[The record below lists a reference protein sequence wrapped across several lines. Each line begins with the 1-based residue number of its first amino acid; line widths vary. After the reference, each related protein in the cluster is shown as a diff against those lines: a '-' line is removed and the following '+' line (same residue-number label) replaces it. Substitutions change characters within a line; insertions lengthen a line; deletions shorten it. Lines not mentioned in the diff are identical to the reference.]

1 MIGHSPSAPRVQAVA
16 ASGVEALIERHG
28 GDAARLMRGV
38 GIDPG
43 ALAAP
48 DGRLR
53 LHHYCS
59 LFETAARELGV
70 ASFGLRFG
78 TQCYRSVMGVVGD
91 LAFNSPTVGA
101 ALTAVCQMF
110 PAIQDQSVLSLR
122 LEGRQA
128 CLSYQIRDGRIV
140 ARRQDAELTICALL
154 NVIRAATGPR
164 WAPTEVLFEHAAP
177 ADQRDH
183 EALLGAPVY
192 YLAGAN
198 ALRFPVEV
206 LAAAMPAA
214 DRGAL
219 PLIESRALAGVRLA
233 QPEDFV
239 GRVFEEVRA
248 GLPSADV
255 GLPAVAAR
263 LGLAEATLYRRLRA
277 QGLQYSEIVR
287 DLRHRLAVTL
297 LAQPTLSLTDISM
310 LLGYSE
316 LSAFT
321 RAFSQWTGVSPSA
334 YRQAA

>member
-1 MIGHSPSAPRVQAVA
+1 
-16 ASGVEALIERHG
+16 
-28 GDAARLMRGV
+28 
-38 GIDPG
+38 
-43 ALAAP
+43 
-48 DGRLR
+48 
-53 LHHYCS
+53 
-59 LFETAARELGV
+59 
-70 ASFGLRFG
+70 
-78 TQCYRSVMGVVGD
+78 
-91 LAFNSPTVGA
+91 
-101 ALTAVCQMF
+101 MF

-219 PLIESRALAGVRLA
+219 ASIESRALAGVRLA

-255 GLPAVAAR
+255 G
-263 LGLAEATLYRRLRA
+263 LYRRLRA

-321 RAFSQWTGVSPSA
+321 RAFSQWTGVSPSM